1 MSEKIAKIISHNLIS
16 KLYIFFT
23 INLLSN
29 KEQIIKITTDAY
41 ISSHFLIYL
50 LLKLWVYEKRSK
62 YLAGERKKLHNL
74 VQLIIVK
81 VPFISYLP

>member
-50 LLKLWVYEKRSK
+50 LLKL
-62 YLAGERKKLHNL
+62 
-74 VQLIIVK
+74 
-81 VPFISYLP
+81 